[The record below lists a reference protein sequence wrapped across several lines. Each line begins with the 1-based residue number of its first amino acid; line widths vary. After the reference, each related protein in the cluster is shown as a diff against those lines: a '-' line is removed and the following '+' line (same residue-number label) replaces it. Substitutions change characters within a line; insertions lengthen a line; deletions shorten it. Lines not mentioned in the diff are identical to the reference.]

1 MEVFQTHLVLLVKIV
16 VHIIILVEEV
26 VMVFINQVE
35 QQELEVLVAAGQVE
49 LDHVQLVLLELLIQ
63 EAVEVAVEW
72 EPRQQ
77 VLVDQE

>member
-35 QQELEVLVAAGQVE
+35 QQELEVLVAAVQVE
-49 LDHVQLVLLELLIQ
+49 LHRVQLVLLELLIQ
-63 EAVEVAVEW
+63 EAVEVAVEQ